1 MLAEADDIELTEA
14 EIAAEPR
21 VYADG
26 WVPSADSAMAQ
37 PQPQPMPQE
46 QHSLPE
52 PLMAAEKKVERR
64 VVSTP
69 WLAAGAALGF
79 GFLVAKMLRR

>member
-1 MLAEADDIELTEA
+1 
-14 EIAAEPR
+14 
-21 VYADG
+21 
-26 WVPSADSAMAQ
+26 MAV
-37 PQPQPMPQE
+37 E
-46 QHSLPE
+46 Q
-52 PLMAAEKKVERR
+52 KVERR